1 MENNNTVMKRILPIA
16 MLLLAVFT
24 GSMRES
30 APEGALYLRY
40 ASSPEVAVAQ
50 VSDFSLNDTVQVDVV
65 LLQAE
70 SDEAWQRMK
79 EEFGIAD
86 TSGSTSWLGTTD
98 EPARRASWNGQPL
111 LRVIASHEKRAVGL
125 YLLENEV
132 QYDALMDYQLNR
144 IVN

>member
-1 MENNNTVMKRILPIA
+1 
-16 MLLLAVFT
+16 MLLSMLT
-24 GSMRES
+24 GCMRES
-30 APEGALYLRY
+30 APEGDLYLRY
-40 ASSPEVAVAQ
+40 ASRQEMAVAQ
-50 VSDFSLNDTVQVDVV
+50 VSGFSLNDTVQVDVV

-86 TSGSTSWLGTTD
+86 TAGSTSWLG
-98 EPARRASWNGQPL
+98 ESNNPARRASWNGQPL
-111 LRVIASHEKRAVGL
+111 LRVIASHEKKAVGL

-144 IVN
+144 IVNRQKR